1 MAEEGAL
8 AHGLKAAGEI
18 EPLGSW
24 VLGVYNQPY
33 ALGSLGKCS
42 LAEGLD

>member
-1 MAEEGAL
+1 MAEECAL
-8 AHGLKAAGEI
+8 AHGLKAAGEV
-18 EPLGSW
+18 EPLGIG
-24 VLGVYNQPY
+24 VLDVYNQPY